1 MRKLCFIYITLFL
14 AIALII
20 FASGCRKKEN
30 TLKYNKGTFP
40 DSLINVQGINSVY
53 DDYNLNIQILNG
65 YLQLIFS
72 SNRGSSGGQFDLVQG
87 AVSYIFDQMT
97 GEFMLSGEM
106 TSDPLCSKIITRAN
120 TARNDFGP
128 YRLFSPVDG
137 FEYMIL
143 SSQNMNGNLDFYF
156 TKNLPSFG
164 TNVPDVS
171 GPLTAS
177 LLNSGSNDAYICF
190 DANQDTAYF
199 ARDEGGSYDIYIQ
212 KKPIDLAMESW
223 LSQPFSASS
232 KVDVLNSPAD
242 DICPFIHRRIMVFA
256 SNRDGGLGGY
266 DLYYSIFGNGAWSA
280 PKNFGSPINT
290 PSNEYRPVL
299 GSDETFTNY
308 FLMFSSDRPGGIG
321 GFDLYFTGTNF

>member
-1 MRKLCFIYITLFL
+1 MRKPYFIYIILSL
-14 AIALII
+14 AIALIT
-20 FASGCRKKEN
+20 FATGCRKKEN
-30 TLKYNKGTFP
+30 PVKYDRGIFP
-40 DSLINVQGINSVY
+40 DSVINIQGINSPY

-97 GEFMLSGEM
+97 GDFILSGEM
-106 TSDPLCSKIITRAN
+106 TSDPLCAKIISKAN
-120 TARNDFGP
+120 TTRNDFGP

-137 FEYMIL
+137 YEYMIL
-143 SSQNMNGNLDFYF
+143 SSQNTTGNLDFYF

-164 TNVPDVS
+164 TNVPDVT
-171 GPLTAS
+171 GPSTAT

-199 ARDEGGSYDIYIQ
+199 ARDEDGSYDINIQ
-212 KKPIDLAMESW
+212 KKPADLAMESW
-223 LSQPFSASS
+223 LSQPFSASA
-232 KVDVLNSPAD
+232 KVDALNSAAD

-256 SNRDGGLGGY
+256 SNRDGGQGGY
-266 DLYYSIFGNGAWSA
+266 DLYYSLFSNGTWSV
-280 PKNFGSPINT
+280 PKNFGPAINT
-290 PSNEYRPVL
+290 SSNEYRPVL

-308 FLMFSSDRPGGIG
+308 FLMFSSDRPGGKG
-321 GFDLYFTGTNF
+321 GFDLYFTGTDF